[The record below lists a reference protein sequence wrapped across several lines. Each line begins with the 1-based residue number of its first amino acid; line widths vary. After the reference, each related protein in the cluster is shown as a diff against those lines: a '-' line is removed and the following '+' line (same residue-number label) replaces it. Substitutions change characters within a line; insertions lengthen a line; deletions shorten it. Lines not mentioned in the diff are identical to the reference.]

1 MQSVQQLHQRRLSS
15 FHSGLSQLSGA
26 IHEELVGTSSH
37 DRKRLAGVEVIQTK
51 IQTESHSPQDT
62 PALFNPE
69 SAHA

>member
-1 MQSVQQLHQRRLSS
+1 MQSVQQPHLSS
-15 FHSGLSQLSGA
+15 LYSGLSHLSGA

-37 DRKRLAGVEVIQTK
+37 FRKRLAGVEVIQTK